1 MAIKMFLKNTIQK
14 EWRSRTLL
22 FLLIVTVVLVILA
35 SMGLAYFKNEVLN
48 SSPLE
53 GLAKSTLG
61 FFFWGMNI
69 WSYLIAT
76 FIGVSCVR
84 SDLETGT
91 ISQMLTFPVTRM
103 EYFLG
108 RLFGS
113 YVIVTGYYFLSMGI
127 CVAGV
132 SLAIGEFIFGPELFL
147 GILITSLSN
156 LVVIAL
162 AMFIGF
168 YMGTLQTFILNFILT
183 FIVGFSNSFFIERG
197 FVEGLKEPTFLKALA
212 ALFHVFL
219 PHFSHWENWGKSF
232 ILGNEYKFDA
242 VMEVPHFIVTCL
254 LLGTIILWRFKRKE
268 I

>member
-14 EWRSRTLL
+14 EWRSRTLI
-22 FLLIVTVVLVILA
+22 FLLVVTVVMVVLA
-35 SMGLAYFKNEVLN
+35 SMGLGYFKDQVLTD
-48 SSPLE
+48 SPLE

-91 ISQMLTFPVTRM
+91 MSQMLTFPVNRI
-103 EYFLG
+103 EYFIG
-108 RLFGS
+108 RLIGA
-113 YVIVTGYYFLSMGI
+113 YLIVTGYYLLSMGI

-132 SLAIGEFIFGPELFL
+132 SMAIGEFLLSFDLFIGIF
-147 GILITSLSN
+147 ITSLSN

-162 AMFIGF
+162 AMFIGL

-183 FIVGFSNSFFIERG
+183 FVVGFSNSFFIERG
-197 FVEGLKEPTFLKALA
+197 FVAGLKELSVLKVFA
-212 ALFHVFL
+212 AFFHIFL
-219 PHFSHWENWGKSF
+219 PHFSHWEAWGKSF
-232 ILGNEYKFDA
+232 ILGNEFKFEA
-242 VMEVPHFIVTCL
+242 MTEVPHFLVTFA
-254 LLGTIILWRFKRKE
+254 LLGVVIVWRFKKKE